1 MFLLHQLPACG
12 LFEAEYQMACCSFFF
27 PLPTLSLTIY
37 AELNRKCWEAVFSLF
52 SEQAKRL
59 HLLCLGRSS
68 TSQVPASWLMTL
80 LLDLPVPPFGAWF
93 TYFNRMGNF
102 LYPVRELPSL
112 ILVSRLPLQSLEKD
126 GHLQGANLA
135 VERFHLGKIY
145 GALTLQEELAV
156 HTLSVAGSVISG
168 ASNLYPTLSCMY

>member
-1 MFLLHQLPACG
+1 MFLLHQLPARG
-12 LFEAEYQMACCSFFF
+12 LFEAEYQVACCSFFF
-27 PLPTLSLTIY
+27 SLPTLSLTIY
-37 AELNRKCWEAVFSLF
+37 AELNRKCCEAAFSLF

-68 TSQVPASWLMTL
+68 TSQVPATWLMTV
-80 LLDLPVPPFGAWF
+80 LLDLPVPHLGLDSHIC
-93 TYFNRMGNF
+93 NRMGNF

-112 ILVSRLPLQSLEKD
+112 ISVSRLPLQSMEKH

-135 VERFHLGKIY
+135 IERFHLVKIY
-145 GALTLQEELAV
+145 GALTLQEELTV

-168 ASNLYPTLSCMY
+168 ASNLFPTFSCMS